1 MSAQGDAT
9 GQGVTTSVGDVVDD
23 VASSQPMGWA
33 ARLGLT
39 ARALVYLVIGFL
51 GLSLAAGNRA
61 ELDQKGALRELLE
74 RPFGTVLVL
83 LCAVGFVGYALW
95 RFAEAVSGPV
105 GDGNSTSAR
114 LKSLGRGVVY
124 SILAVTA
131 VSVLLGSRSTQAGQ
145 QRGLVEQALTWPGG
159 TVIVLVAGLAVAA
172 AGIGLVIEGWR
183 HKFLTY
189 LDHSDMNE
197 STRRLARWT
206 GTVGSIARGLV
217 VVLIGVLLVVAAMTG
232 DKKDATGMDGA
243 LKSLRDLPFGN
254 ALLVLASLGLLI
266 FGVYALVE
274 ARYRRVGVSGAQV

>member
-114 LKSLGRGVVY
+114 LKSFGRGVVY

-183 HKFLTY
+183 RKFLKY

-266 FGVYALVE
+266 FGVYARVE